1 MKYIKSLEDFKKLYE
16 ATSSTEFN
24 ALLLEFRMIIKDV
37 KNDKTSADYAIFYN
51 NVEITKGNAVLTKLG
66 GNYYEATM
74 DLKNP
79 QFIIK
84 GTFVVHLAIAD
95 AKVNNKVVAKIGQ
108 TDANKTGIY
117 DTKLTVKIVNKEP
130 FVMKLNDTFKPN
142 VVVLNDMA
150 KIDLDRELG
159 RLENYILQN
168 NIINLIKGGSGLT
181 FTIIGGSSQI
191 PTTYQGGNEKLSQ
204 DRANNIKQYMIN
216 YFAENKNISEFIKNN
231 AKVSSIMGQTPYI
244 DIKTKYAGKT
254 DQASIDSAN
263 KDKAT
268 NDANKDKYNAEQFVE
283 VKLSIDNKPTNANT
297 VVANK

>member
-283 VKLSIDNKPTNANT
+283 VKLSIDNKPTNTNT

>member
-16 ATSSTEFN
+16 AETSTIFN
-24 ALLLEFRMIIKDV
+24 AQLLEFRMIIKDV
-37 KNDKTSADYAIFYN
+37 KSDKTSAEYVIFYN
-51 NVEITKGNAVLTKLG
+51 NVEITKGNVVLTKLTG
-66 GNYYEATM
+66 DYYEATM

-84 GTFVVHLAIAD
+84 GTFVVRLAVTD
-95 AKVNNKVVAKIGQ
+95 AKVNNKVVAKYAQ
-108 TDANKTGIY
+108 TGVKTGIY
-117 DTKLTVKIVNKEP
+117 DTKLTVKTFTKEP
-130 FVMKLNDTFKPN
+130 FVMKLNNTFKPN
-142 VVVLNDMA
+142 EVVLNDMA

-168 NIINLIKGGSGLT
+168 NIINVIKGGSSLI
-181 FTIIGGSSQI
+181 FTIVGGSSQI

-216 YFAENKNISEFIKNN
+216 YFAENKNISDFIKNN
-231 AKVSSIMGQTPYI
+231 AKTSTIMGQTPYI

-263 KDKAT
+263 KDKAI

-283 VKLSIDNKPTNANT
+283 VKLSINR
-297 VVANK
+297 

>member
-16 ATSSTEFN
+16 GETSSTEFN

-37 KNDKTSADYAIFYN
+37 KNDETIADYAIFYN
-51 NVEITKGNAVLTKLG
+51 NVEITKGNVVLTKLSG
-66 GNYYEATM
+66 DYYEATM

-84 GTFVVHLAIAD
+84 GTFLVRLAVTD
-95 AKVNNKVVAKIGQ
+95 AKVNNKIVAKYAQ
-108 TDANKTGIY
+108 TGVKTGIY
-117 DTKLTVKIVNKEP
+117 DTKLTVKIVNNEP

-142 VVVLNDMA
+142 VVVLNDLS

-168 NIINLIKGGSGLT
+168 NILNLIKGGSGFT
-181 FTIIGGSSQI
+181 FTIVGGSSQI

-231 AKVSSIMGQTPYI
+231 AKISTIMGQTPYI
-244 DIKTKYAGKT
+244 DVKTKYAGKT

-263 KDKAT
+263 KDNAT
-268 NDANKDKYNAEQFVE
+268 NATNKDKYNAEQFVE
-283 VKLSIDNKPTNANT
+283 VKLSIDNKPTNTNT

>member
-1 MKYIKSLEDFKKLYE
+1 
-16 ATSSTEFN
+16 
-24 ALLLEFRMIIKDV
+24 
-37 KNDKTSADYAIFYN
+37 
-51 NVEITKGNAVLTKLG
+51 VEITKGNVVLTKLTG
-66 GNYYEATM
+66 DYYEATM

-84 GTFVVHLAIAD
+84 GTFVVRLAVTD
-95 AKVNNKVVAKIGQ
+95 AKVNNKVVAKYAQ
-108 TDANKTGIY
+108 TGVKTGIY
-117 DTKLTVKIVNKEP
+117 DTKLTVKTFTKEP
-130 FVMKLNDTFKPN
+130 FVMKLNNTFKPN
-142 VVVLNDMA
+142 EVVLNDMA

-168 NIINLIKGGSGLT
+168 NIINVIKGGSSLI
-181 FTIIGGSSQI
+181 FTIVGGSSQI

-216 YFAENKNISEFIKNN
+216 YFAENKNISDFIKNN
-231 AKVSSIMGQTPYI
+231 AKTSTIMGQTPYI

-263 KDKAT
+263 KDKAI

-283 VKLSIDNKPTNANT
+283 VKLSINR
-297 VVANK
+297 

>member
-16 ATSSTEFN
+16 AETSTIFN
-24 ALLLEFRMIIKDV
+24 AQLLEFRMIIKDV
-37 KNDKTSADYAIFYN
+37 KSDKTSAEYVIFYN
-51 NVEITKGNAVLTKLG
+51 NVEITKGNVVLTKLTG
-66 GNYYEATM
+66 DYYEATM

-84 GTFVVHLAIAD
+84 GTFVVRLAVTD
-95 AKVNNKVVAKIGQ
+95 AKVNNKVVAKYTQ
-108 TDANKTGIY
+108 TGVKTGIY
-117 DTKLTVKIVNKEP
+117 DTKLTVKTFTKEP
-130 FVMKLNDTFKPN
+130 FVMKLNNTFKPN
-142 VVVLNDMA
+142 EVVLNDMA

-168 NIINLIKGGSGLT
+168 NIINVIKGGSSLI
-181 FTIIGGSSQI
+181 FTIVGGSSQI

-216 YFAENKNISEFIKNN
+216 YFAENKNISDFIKNN
-231 AKVSSIMGQTPYI
+231 AKTSTIMGQTPYI

-263 KDKAT
+263 KDKAI

-283 VKLSIDNKPTNANT
+283 VKLSINR
-297 VVANK
+297 